1 MANAK
6 RDADD
11 FGTLI
16 RDIGTLVVG
25 YVKQETVEP
34 IRGLGRFVAFGAAGV
49 VVGGLG
55 LFLLVLGGLRLLQ
68 SETGSAFTGH
78 LSFVPYLI
86 ALVVCAAVAGLAIR
100 AGTRTSDDRKDRR

>member
-11 FGTLI
+11 LGSLI

-25 YVKQETVEP
+25 YVKQETIEP

-68 SETGSAFTGH
+68 EETGSAFAGH

-86 ALVVCAAVAGLAIR
+86 ALVVCGAVAGLAVR

>member
-1 MANAK
+1 MAKAK
-6 RDADD
+6 RDNDNI
-11 FGTLI
+11 GSVV

-34 IRGLGRFVAFGAAGV
+34 IRGLGRFLAFGAAGV

-55 LFLLVLGGLRLLQ
+55 LVLLVLGGIRLLQ
-68 SETGSAFTGH
+68 EETGRAFSGH

-86 ALVVCAAVAGLAIR
+86 ALVVCGAAAALAIK
-100 AGTRTSDDRKDRR
+100 AGTGPDKKGNRG